1 MKANLK
7 RREGGNVQETS
18 MRDGAGDQIS
28 GYTEPQ
34 MFDGEASPE
43 NLVWM
48 FLFEVINAQV
58 MTEVGQ
64 VRHLQTIYR
73 MREGFEAK
81 CYLIFTRIFKHG
93 QA

>member
-18 MRDGAGDQIS
+18 MHDGAGDQIS

-48 FLFEVINAQV
+48 FLFEVISAQV